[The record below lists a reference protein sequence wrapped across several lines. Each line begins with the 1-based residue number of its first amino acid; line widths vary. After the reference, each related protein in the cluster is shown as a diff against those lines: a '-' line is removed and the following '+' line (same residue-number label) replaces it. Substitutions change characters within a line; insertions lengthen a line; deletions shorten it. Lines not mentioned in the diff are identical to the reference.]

1 MIREEPIAPAPAPPL
16 VMLESSEL
24 LGDAREVVIRHGAE
38 FYRLKLTRHGKLI
51 LTK

>member
-1 MIREEPIAPAPAPPL
+1 MITEDSLAPPPAHPL
-16 VMLESSEL
+16 VLLDSAAL